1 MQKPSIEKLGYWIH
15 ILVSPLQKVSD
26 ALMGARA
33 IYNIPGRARSDS
45 LVNNGSVS
53 PAINGIN
60 KKGMLSNCSEDHL
73 EVSCEELEVNN
84 CNPTFFGAP
93 LSASSVPRPNSRWN
107 PFAKKYGIFGVIH
120 AHSKRNRVVSKH
132 GKLNTF
138 RRPDENK
145 EKHSA
150 NKCPGFSN
158 MQHSFRYLKDFF
170 TSMID
175 LPWSWT
181 LLSFAAS
188 FYISWVFFA
197 AIWYLVVLSNGDLA
211 TSVDDDHVFCVDN
224 IKSFT
229 SCFLFSLETQHTIG
243 YGTRAPTEQCP
254 VAVVIMSLQS
264 IVGVV
269 IQACMAGIVFAKFTK
284 PTNRAETILFSKNAL
299 ISMRNGAF
307 YLVCRIGDLRQ
318 THLLESHVSGQMVKK
333 EVTEE
338 GEAIPYHLESMD
350 FGTEI
355 DGTQDFFQMFWPII
369 VSHKI
374 DEESPLWEI
383 SARDLTS
390 KMQFEVVLTM
400 EGITPETGNTIQV
413 RTSYLPNEIL
423 WGYRFEHS
431 CVSYDK
437 KESKYAVSITN
448 LNKVTSDNT
457 PRCSPKDWKDKI
469 SKAAMS
475 ISNSKPA
482 QFNDQKIEEEE
493 E

>member
-1 MQKPSIEKLGYWIH
+1 MPKSSIEKLGYWIN
-15 ILVSPLQKVSD
+15 IVLSPLHSVYQS
-26 ALMGARA
+26 LMGARA
-33 IYNIPGRARSDS
+33 IYNIPGRVHTDS
-45 LVNNGSVS
+45 YTVHTT
-53 PAINGIN
+53 AINGAN
-60 KKGMLSNCSEDHL
+60 KKVMLNNHHKEGIQ
-73 EVSCEELEVNN
+73 VSCEELEVNN

-93 LSASSVPRPNSRWN
+93 LSASTVPQPSRWN

-138 RRPDENK
+138 RRPDETK
-145 EKHSA
+145 EKHSS
-150 NKCPGFSN
+150 NKVPGFSN

-188 FYISWVFFA
+188 FYISWVIFA
-197 AIWYLVVLSNGDLA
+197 AIWYLVLFLHGDLA
-211 TSVDDDHVFCVDN
+211 HPQTDDHVYCVDN
-224 IKSFT
+224 INTFT
-229 SCFLFSLETQHTIG
+229 SAFLFSLETQHTIG
-243 YGTRAPTEQCP
+243 YGSRTPTEQCP
-254 VAVVIMSLQS
+254 IAVLIMCLQS

-333 EVTEE
+333 EITEE

-350 FGTEI
+350 FGSEI

-448 LNKVTSDNT
+448 LNKIMPDNT
-457 PRCSPKDWKDKI
+457 PRCSPKDWSEKVLKVP
-469 SKAAMS
+469 STLS
-475 ISNSKPA
+475 IPGHTKMEVAEDDDS
-482 QFNDQKIEEEE
+482 D
-493 E
+493 

>member
-1 MQKPSIEKLGYWIH
+1 MQKSSLERLEYWIH
-15 ILVSPLQKVSD
+15 LLLDPLEKVSRT
-26 ALMGARA
+26 LMGARA
-33 IYNIPGRARSDS
+33 IYNIPGRNQADS
-45 LVNNGSVS
+45 LMNNGSIS

-60 KKGMLSNCSEDHL
+60 KKVMLSNSYEDNL
-73 EVSCEELEVNN
+73 DVNCEELEVNN

-93 LSASSVPRPNSRWN
+93 LSASTVPRPSRWN

-145 EKHSA
+145 EKH
-150 NKCPGFSN
+150 
-158 MQHSFRYLKDFF
+158 RYLKDFF

-188 FYISWVFFA
+188 FYFSWVIFA
-197 AIWYLVVLSNGDLA
+197 GIWYLVLFFHGDLA
-211 TSVDDDHVFCVDN
+211 QSVADDHVFCVDN
-224 IKSFT
+224 IKTFT

-333 EVTEE
+333 EVTDE
-338 GEAIPYHLESMD
+338 GETIPYHLESLD

-383 SARDLTS
+383 SARELTS

-448 LNKVTSDNT
+448 LNKILPDNT
-457 PRCSPKDWKDKI
+457 PRCSPKDWSEKI
-469 SKAAMS
+469 SKAVTGSA
-475 ISNSKPA
+475 ITTPGADSK
-482 QFNDQKIEEEE
+482 QEDESDDD
-493 E
+493 

>member
-1 MQKPSIEKLGYWIH
+1 MQKSSIEKLGYWIN
-15 ILVSPLQKVSD
+15 IVLSPLHSVYQS
-26 ALMGARA
+26 LMGARA
-33 IYNIPGRARSDS
+33 IYNIPGRVHTDS
-45 LVNNGSVS
+45 YTVHTT
-53 PAINGIN
+53 AINGAN
-60 KKGMLSNCSEDHL
+60 KKVMLNNHHKEGIQ
-73 EVSCEELEVNN
+73 VSCEELEVNN

-93 LSASSVPRPNSRWN
+93 LSASTVPQPSRWN

-138 RRPDENK
+138 RRPDETK
-145 EKHSA
+145 EKHSS
-150 NKCPGFSN
+150 NKVPGFSN

-188 FYISWVFFA
+188 FYISWVIFA
-197 AIWYLVVLSNGDLA
+197 AIWYLVLFLHGDLA
-211 TSVDDDHVFCVDN
+211 HPQTDDHVYCVDN
-224 IKSFT
+224 INTFT
-229 SCFLFSLETQHTIG
+229 SAFLFSLETQHTIG
-243 YGTRAPTEQCP
+243 YGSRTPTEQCP
-254 VAVVIMSLQS
+254 IAVLIMCLQS

-333 EVTEE
+333 EITEE

-350 FGTEI
+350 FGSEI

-448 LNKVTSDNT
+448 LNKIMPDNT
-457 PRCSPKDWKDKI
+457 PRCSPKDWSEKVLKVP
-469 SKAAMS
+469 STLS
-475 ISNSKPA
+475 IPGHKKMEVAEDDES
-482 QFNDQKIEEEE
+482 D
-493 E
+493 